1 MTDKSLSEALDSVLK
16 SLRKFEADFGVFTG
30 RLREIGGI
38 SSLSVDEAEK
48 LKSVK
53 SRLSTFQREISEVV
67 SDDLPAPTLVSA
79 VSLTIRCK
87 NWEDFKSHALNANT
101 LSFLYRD
108 EEKTFQV
115 DAFKDGRVY
124 TYSGKTPDGARLLK
138 TWLSKE
144 LCIAEEEVLEGLL
157 AVR

>member
-1 MTDKSLSEALDSVLK
+1 MADKSLSEALDSVLK
-16 SLRKFEADFGVFTG
+16 SLRKFEADFGVLTG

-53 SRLSTFQREISEVV
+53 AHLSTFQREISDVV
-67 SDDLPAPTLVSA
+67 NYGSHVTTQVSVVPLA
-79 VSLTIRCK
+79 IRCK
-87 NWEDFKSHALNANT
+87 NWEDFKSHAFNANT

-115 DAFKDGRVY
+115 DAFKEGKVY
-124 TYSGKTPDGARLLK
+124 TYSGKIPSGAKLLR

-144 LCIAEEEVLEGLL
+144 LGVAEEEVLEGLL
-157 AVR
+157 TIG